1 MRHEPK
7 SHGRFRY
14 LALKREKAKKGV
26 NDARKAIHHKGY
38 KGELKTI
45 VKL

>member
-14 LALKREKAKKGV
+14 LALKRD
-26 NDARKAIHHKGY
+26 DARKAIHHKGY
-38 KGELKTI
+38 KGELKTS